1 MYLSALRKNLADSE
15 VLAARVSER
24 VNMGEGV
31 LWLLCP
37 ALASGAFYT
46 KVSLQSD
53 RGKVSLP
60 LVWRA
65 CVLTQPGECPVLQC
79 GRGRTPS
86 LPLRHTSWSPH
97 MAPAI
102 FLWPGH
108 GSLAARD
115 SGKQSVVVT
124 FLITVT

>member
-1 MYLSALRKNLADSE
+1 MYLSALRKNLVDSE

-53 RGKVSLP
+53 RGKVSMP

-65 CVLTQPGECPVLQC
+65 C
-79 GRGRTPS
+79 
-86 LPLRHTSWSPH
+86 
-97 MAPAI
+97 
-102 FLWPGH
+102 FL
-108 GSLAARD
+108 
-115 SGKQSVVVT
+115 K
-124 FLITVT
+124 